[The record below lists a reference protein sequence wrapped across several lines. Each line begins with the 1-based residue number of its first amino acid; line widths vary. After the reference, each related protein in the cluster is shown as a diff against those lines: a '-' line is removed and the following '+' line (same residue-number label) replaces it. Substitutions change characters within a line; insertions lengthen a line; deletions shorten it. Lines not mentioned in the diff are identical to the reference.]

1 MLEEAD
7 RLFTCGHCRVRLYL
21 AAGRVAKYFLPPHS
35 SLRMED
41 LFFVPYWH
49 LRGAHYS
56 VHISATKSTFLDTS
70 CLASS
75 APGLPV
81 TLGVRAQAMAMRIA
95 AEGVAGSF
103 VRPTLAYDDMLS
115 RTERTVRSFSG
126 AGRRAGAYLTAF
138 VGEAVSLI
146 YTPVLPAARGLVDAV
161 LNRPF
166 AGSRTVSPED
176 FGPLEETGSRAVSF
190 LPAICPECGW
200 DMPGERR
207 SQVLLCTNCDRAW
220 QVEGG
225 RFVPLSF
232 VSMEGGGEEA
242 LPFWRVEVGID
253 GMKLDSY
260 ADLAE
265 LANLPRAVREEWQ
278 RRRPA
283 FWAPAFRSRPRLFLR
298 LARQLTVLAPKERS
312 MAPRVPPGKIHP
324 VTIDHEAAL
333 ESVRLTLAELAVPRK
348 DVLPLLD
355 GVKIKLLDRRLV
367 YLPFT
372 ARGGDLTHEALGV
385 SMRRNALRG

>member
-1 MLEEAD
+1 MLDEAD
-7 RLFTCGHCRVRLYL
+7 RLLTCGHCRVRLYL
-21 AAGRVAKYFLPPHS
+21 AAGRVAKYFLPPHA
-35 SLRMED
+35 SLGMKD

-49 LRGAHYS
+49 LRGAHYRVLFS
-56 VHISATKSTFLDTS
+56 GTESTFLDTS
-70 CLASS
+70 CRASS
-75 APGLPV
+75 APVLPV

-95 AEGVAGSF
+95 AEGVEGSF
-103 VRPTLAYDDMLS
+103 VRPTLPYGGMLS
-115 RTERTVRSFSG
+115 RTEGTVRAFSDAHG
-126 AGRRAGAYLTAF
+126 GAGAYLTSF

-146 YTPVLPAARGLVDAV
+146 YAPVLPESKGLVDAV

-166 AGSRTVSPED
+166 PGTKSVSPED
-176 FGPLEETGSRAVSF
+176 LGPLEDTGSWTVSF

-200 DMPGERR
+200 DMPGERQ

-232 VSMEGGGEEA
+232 GSIEGGGGEV

-253 GMKLDSY
+253 GVKLDSY
-260 ADLAE
+260 ADLAA
-265 LANLPRAVREEWQ
+265 LANLPRAVRDEWH

-283 FWAPAFRSRPRLFLR
+283 FWIPAFRSRPRLFLR
-298 LARQLTVLAPKERS
+298 LARQLTVFAPGEETL
-312 MAPRVPPGKIHP
+312 APRVPPGKIHP
-324 VTIDHEAAL
+324 VTVGYEAAL

-348 DVLPLLD
+348 NVLPLLE
-355 GVKIKLLDRRLV
+355 GVKVKLLDRRLV

-372 ARGGDLTHEALGV
+372 ARGGDLMQEELGL
-385 SMRRNALRG
+385 SMRRNALRD

>member
-1 MLEEAD
+1 MSVGSYKIEHS
-7 RLFTCGHCRVRLYL
+7 CS
-21 AAGRVAKYFLPPHS
+21 PHA

-49 LRGAHYS
+49 LRGAHYR
-56 VHISATKSTFLDTS
+56 VHFSETESTFLDTS
-70 CLASS
+70 SLASS

-95 AEGVAGSF
+95 AEGVEGSF
-103 VRPTLAYDDMLS
+103 VRPTLAYGDMLS
-115 RTERTVRSFSG
+115 RTEGTVRAFSG
-126 AGRRAGAYLTAF
+126 SDRRAGAYLTSF

-146 YTPVLPAARGLVDAV
+146 YAPVLPEARGLADAV

-166 AGSRTVSPED
+166 PSSRTVSSED
-176 FGPLEETGSRAVSF
+176 FGTLDDTGSWAVSF

-200 DMPGERR
+200 DMPGERQSR
-207 SQVLLCTNCDRAW
+207 VLLCTNCDRAW

-232 VSMEGGGEEA
+232 ASMEGGGDEA
-242 LPFWRVEVGID
+242 LPFWRLEVEID
-253 GMKLDSY
+253 GVKLDSY
-260 ADLAE
+260 ADLAA
-265 LANLPRAVREEWQ
+265 LANLPRAVLDEWH

-298 LARQLTVLAPKERS
+298 LARQLTVFEPEEQI

-333 ESVRLTLAELAVPRK
+333 ESVRLTLAELAAPRK
-348 DVLPLLD
+348 NVLPLLK
-355 GVKIKLLDRRLV
+355 GVKVKLLDRRLV
-367 YLPFT
+367 YLPFS